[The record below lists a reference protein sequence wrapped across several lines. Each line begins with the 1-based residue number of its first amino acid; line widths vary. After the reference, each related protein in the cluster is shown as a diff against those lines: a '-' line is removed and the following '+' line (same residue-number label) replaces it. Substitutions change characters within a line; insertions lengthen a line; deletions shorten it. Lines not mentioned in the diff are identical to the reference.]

1 MIKNNKYKLIISS
14 IVIMLPSLLC
24 ILAYKL
30 FGNGSI
36 IAGAMNPVKAFI
48 IIPATLLAV
57 HLLCIILTSIIDKS
71 YTQRN
76 KKIASFIYFI
86 MPVMS
91 FFVCGMLLAVIFGH
105 TPNTVF
111 TSILVLL
118 GAMFIFIGNY
128 MPKTT
133 RNRTIGL
140 RTKWT
145 LSSDENWLATHRL
158 AGKVFVATGVLCLL
172 AIPLPT
178 VALPFVLLAVI
189 LASGIIPTAY
199 SYRFY
204 KKQLADGTATKESFK
219 TEYKKMVKNPKT
231 AIIFSALALTLVL
244 TLVPLLMFT
253 GNIDFTLNDSALLVD
268 ADFHDDLTLNYDKID
283 SLEYREN
290 GVSGTRMF
298 GFNSARL
305 ALGMFNNEEFGNY
318 TRYTYAGKL
327 PAIVI
332 KSGDN
337 VIVIGTN
344 DAAETRAIYDK
355 LVEATNK

>member
-14 IVIMLPSLLC
+14 IAIMLPSLLC
-24 ILAYKL
+24 ILVCEL
-30 FGNGSI
+30 FADKSLL
-36 IAGAMNPVKAFI
+36 AGAMKPVKAFL
-48 IIPATLLAV
+48 IIPATLLGV
-57 HLLCIILTSIIDKS
+57 HLICITLTSIIDKN

-76 KKIASFIYFI
+76 KKIASVIYFI

-91 FFVCGMLLAVIFGH
+91 FFVCGMLLAIIFGH
-105 TPNTVF
+105 TPNTIF
-111 TSILVLL
+111 TSVLVLL
-118 GAMFIFIGNY
+118 CTMFIFIGNY

-133 RNRTIGL
+133 KNRTIGI
-140 RTKWT
+140 RTKWA
-145 LSSDENWLATHRL
+145 LSSDENWNATHRL

-178 VALPFVLLAVI
+178 VALPFVFLSVI
-189 LASGIIPTAY
+189 LASGIIPAVY

-204 KKQLADGTATKESFK
+204 KKQLADGTVTKESLK
-219 TEYKKMVKNPKT
+219 TEYIKMAKNPKI
-231 AIIFSALALTLVL
+231 AIIFSAVMLTLLL

-253 GNIDFTLNDSALLVD
+253 GNIDFTLTESALLVD
-268 ADFHDDLTLNYDKID
+268 ADFHEDLTLSYEEID

-305 ALGMFNNEEFGNY
+305 AMGMFNNEEFGNY